1 MCPKASILYTAKCF
15 EKNND
20 FMDSNSNLE
29 KFNSFQNKF
38 RSLVEFTKQNWEMSQ
53 KGHISKTCDIFI

>member
-1 MCPKASILYTAKCF
+1 
-15 EKNND
+15 
-20 FMDSNSNLE
+20 MDSNSNLE
-29 KFNSFQNKF
+29 KFNSLQNKF